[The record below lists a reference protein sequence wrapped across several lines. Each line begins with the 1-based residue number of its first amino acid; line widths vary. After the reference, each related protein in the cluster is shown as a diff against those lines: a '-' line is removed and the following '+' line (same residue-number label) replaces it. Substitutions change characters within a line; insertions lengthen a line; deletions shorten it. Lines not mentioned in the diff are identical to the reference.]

1 MIRALYIIVG
11 LASLIAGINSWLG
24 FTEISQVTAA
34 CYAFSFGCLAL
45 GEGINGGRS

>member
-11 LASLIAGINSWLG
+11 LVGLIAGIRSWLG
-24 FTEISQVTAA
+24 FTEISQFNAA

-45 GEGINGGRS
+45 GEGIRGGRG